1 MYVVETAKMSSK
13 GQLVVPEA
21 FRKRYGW
28 QKGMTLILIGVKG
41 GVFLQTLPQPDVTE
55 IETSIAESA
64 AASSSV
70 KAKMKKA
77 KKSLDKLAS
86 LGISLPI
93 GIESG
98 ERRMELLL
106 ERHS

>member
-1 MYVVETAKMSSK
+1 MYAVETAKMSSK

-28 QKGMTLILIGVKG
+28 RQGMTLMLVGVNG
-41 GVFLQTLPQPDVTE
+41 GVLLQTLPQPDASEVE
-55 IETSIAESA
+55 ASVAESA
-64 AASSSV
+64 NATSAV
-70 KAKMKKA
+70 KARMKRA
-77 KKSLDKLAS
+77 SRSLDKLAS

-98 ERRMELLL
+98 ERRRELLRK
-106 ERHS
+106 RHA

>member
-1 MYVVETAKMSSK
+1 MYAVETAKMSSK

-21 FRKRYGW
+21 FRRRYGW
-28 QKGMTLILIGVKG
+28 RQGMTLMLVGVNG
-41 GVFLQTLPQPDVTE
+41 GVLLQTLPQPDASVVE
-55 IETSIAESA
+55 ASVAESA
-64 AASSSV
+64 DATASV
-70 KAKMKKA
+70 KARMKRA
-77 KKSLDKLAS
+77 CHSRDKLAS

-98 ERRMELLL
+98 GRRMKLLR

>member
-1 MYVVETAKMSSK
+1 MYAIETAKMSSK

-28 QKGMTLILIGVKG
+28 RQGMTLMLVGVNG
-41 GVFLQTLPQPDVTE
+41 GVLLQSLPQPNVAE
-55 IETSIAESA
+55 VEAAAAESA
-64 AASSSV
+64 AAAASV
-70 KAKMKKA
+70 KAKVKRA
-77 KKSLDKLAS
+77 KRSLKKLAS

-98 ERRMELLL
+98 ERRTKLLR